1 MLPIVPVLVN
11 LMSEL
16 PITAYFLRGSS
27 PWNLSTYV
35 VRHDGHNLNSAWH
48 LFVHI
53 TPVGFV
59 HNSYPKALH
68 SLRLPAWSHRLCL
81 QLHKE
86 SRGSQKFLISLA
98 TKGPATHLPS
108 PPLLQPQQRCSIFAL
123 GWSLFLGSRSHPL
136 LTPPRPFPTSYSS
149 PCCSFNFINSCDRYR
164 KGQRLPSQTDKGL
177 NPTSSVY

>member
-11 LMSEL
+11 LMNEL
-16 PITAYFLRGSS
+16 LTTAYFLRGSS

-35 VRHDGHNLNSAWH
+35 VRRDGHNLNSAWH
-48 LFVHI
+48 LFVYI
-53 TPVGFV
+53 TLVGFV

-86 SRGSQKFLISLA
+86 SRGSPKFLIS
-98 TKGPATHLPS
+98 
-108 PPLLQPQQRCSIFAL
+108 PPQRDLQPTSLRLLCFSLSTGVLLFAL

-136 LTPPRPFPTSYSS
+136 LTPSRPFPTSYSS
-149 PCCSFNFINSCDRYR
+149 PCCSFNFIDSCRYM
-164 KGQRLPSQTDKGL
+164 
-177 NPTSSVY
+177 